1 MNLIQFKLNY
11 FMLWSDKYRPKNLEQ
26 FSGNGEVVEEVK
38 RWAMD
43 WERNKAGKPILLSGS
58 PGVGKSSLAYA
69 LAGSMNW
76 PVVEMNASDLRDE
89 ESVRRIV
96 GEASASNTLFGGRRL
111 VLIDE
116 VDGLQRADR
125 GGSKAI
131 IELLKVAAQPVILT
145 ANDVWK
151 PSMATLKSYCNL
163 LPMRKVSSR
172 TIASLLKK
180 IAENEGL
187 KVSEEILT
195 NIANN
200 SSGDLRAAINDVQA
214 LGDGGVAGVI
224 GYRDREK
231 NIFESVRAVLKA
243 NNYKE
248 ANEVLWGVDDRG
260 MFVRW
265 IEENI
270 PLEYEKPEEIDEAFE
285 RLSRADVFEGRI
297 IRRQYWGF
305 MRYSNVL
312 VTAGVALAKEEPY
325 HKFVMYQFPR
335 IINALSRSR
344 GERAMNREIGMKIG
358 RKCHVSSKDAVEL
371 FMPLIKLF
379 CKESKNAE
387 TVQDYFEF
395 EDEEM
400 EYIIGGKKAA
410 PKTRR
415 KK

>member
-1 MNLIQFKLNY
+1 
-11 FMLWSDKYRPKNLEQ
+11 MLWSDKYRPKNLEQ
-26 FSGNGEVVEEVK
+26 FAGNGEVVEGVK

-43 WERNKAGKPILLSGS
+43 WERDNAGKPILLSGS
-58 PGVGKSSLAYA
+58 PGVGKSTLAYA
-69 LAGSMNW
+69 LAGTMNW

-89 ESVRRIV
+89 KSVGRIV

-131 IELLKVAAQPVILT
+131 IELLKDAAQPVILT
-145 ANDVWK
+145 ANNVWK
-151 PSMATLKSYCNL
+151 PSLASLKSYCNL
-163 LPMRKVSSR
+163 LPMRKVNSR

-180 IAENEGL
+180 IAEKESLN
-187 KVSEEILT
+187 VSEEALT

-200 SSGDLRAAINDVQA
+200 SSGDLRSAINDVQA
-214 LGDGGVAGVI
+214 LGEGGVGAAEVV

-231 NIFESVRAVLKA
+231 NIFDSVRAVLKA
-243 NNYKE
+243 DSYKE
-248 ANEVLWGVDDRG
+248 ANEVLRGVDDRE
-260 MFVRW
+260 MFAKW

-270 PLEYEKPEEIDEAFE
+270 PLEYEKPEEIEEAFE

-297 IRRQYWGF
+297 VRRQYWGF

-312 VTAGVALAKEEPY
+312 ETAGVALAKKEPY
-325 HKFVMYQFPR
+325 HKFVKYQFPR
-335 IINALSRSR
+335 IISALSRSR
-344 GERAMNREIGMKIG
+344 GERAMNREIGIKIG

-371 FMPLIKLF
+371 FFPLIKLF
-379 CKESKNAE
+379 CKESGNAE
-387 TVQDYFEF
+387 KLQDYFEF

-400 EYIIGGKKAA
+400 EYMAGGKAAASKA
-410 PKTRR
+410 R
-415 KK
+415 KNK